1 MESSNSIINHF
12 ELLDDIIM
20 LKIFSY
26 LPIKTLNKLS
36 QVCSKWSYLINET
49 KLTRKPSVYFT
60 LLNSNKWIYNQTA
73 RNFRMSKEDFVQEF
87 TQDLTKLNTQPEIFI
102 YFLTHH
108 FNDECIIESINQ
120 TETNVKRLRRSFRVK
135 DDEKLSHITQVI
147 GSLLPRDSIKL
158 FFFPSNIIG
167 TNFNQTST
175 LDYDIDAI
183 SGILL
188 PKSTSNYRIDIKK
201 VQAKEKLNNFSSVND
216 LYEYLG
222 VDSNSETLKYMLII
236 VGSPK
241 RTDLKGF
248 LKFLNKIRLENS
260 DSKNFCISGGF
271 IFDDSNVVTLIN
283 IISKN
288 NSNKDSV
295 QISQIIV
302 PDLDRSEFDNY
313 FDNKLKLLQ
322 KNAILSGIFKQK
334 NNSSCN
340 SFVLKINCI
349 GRGTEYHG
357 MKDHELD
364 IFKKYFNKNSP
375 NVRDLP
381 LIGFYGEGEIGHE
394 YLPYLNL
401 VSDSVDLYS
410 YSSIFTLIHLS

>member
-1 MESSNSIINHF
+1 MASISTINF
-12 ELLDDIIM
+12 FDLLDDIII

-26 LPIKTLNKLS
+26 LPIKKLNKLS
-36 QVCSKWSYLINET
+36 QVCSKWSHLIHET
-49 KLTRKPSVYFT
+49 KLTRKHSIYFT

-108 FNDECIIESINQ
+108 FNDKCIIEPINQ
-120 TETNVKRLRRSFRVK
+120 SPTIVKRSRRSFRVK
-135 DDEKLSHITQVI
+135 DDEKLSHITEVI
-147 GSLLPRDSIKL
+147 SSLLPKESIKL

-167 TNFNQTST
+167 TNFSQTLT

-183 SGILL
+183 SGLLL
-188 PKSTSNYRIDIKK
+188 PKSTPNYRIDIRK
-201 VQAKEKLNNFSSVND
+201 VSAKDKLNTFTTKND

-222 VDSNSETLKYMLII
+222 IDSNFESLKYMLVI

-241 RTDLKGF
+241 RTDLKEF
-248 LKFLNKIRLENS
+248 LKFLNKLRLENN
-260 DSKNFCISGGF
+260 DSNNFCVSGGF
-271 IFDDSNVVTLIN
+271 IFDKSNLVTLLN
-283 IISKN
+283 IISNKN
-288 NSNKDSV
+288 DTNSV
-295 QISQIIV
+295 QLGQIIV
-302 PDLDRSEFDNY
+302 PDLDRSEFDIY

-322 KNAILSGIFKQK
+322 KNAILSGLFKK
-334 NNSSCN
+334 SGGN

-364 IFKKYFNKNSP
+364 LFRKYFKSNNDISI
-375 NVRDLP
+375 NLP

-401 VSDSVDLYS
+401 VSDSIDLYS